1 LQRRLEGIS
10 ITEDDFHDLDDADD
24 LILEGMESYFEPA
37 DPEEIKYLEDL
48 LYQFENTGEDSKLS
62 HCITI
67 LRQELIQRESAI
79 VFTQY
84 TDTMDY
90 LRTALQ
96 QLYGAQKFSE
106 RTNQNPIPR
115 RNHQNFTLYRI
126 RIRRAKFANLRCFN

>member
-1 LQRRLEGIS
+1 
-10 ITEDDFHDLDDADD
+10 
-24 LILEGMESYFEPA
+24 LEGMESYFEPA

-62 HCITI
+62 HFITI

-96 QLYGAQKFSE
+96 QLYGEHLTFAAKLEIGVRSQESGA
-106 RTNQNPIPR
+106 R
-115 RNHQNFTLYRI
+115 RKEEEG
-126 RIRRAKFANLRCFN
+126 RRKEPEEVFLQI